1 VSSVQLTVVNEVEA
15 EVVCGLLRSAGIKC
29 GHRPAQVAT
38 GSLEALAVGGPHEVL
53 VDEAD
58 LEAARTLIEQERTTD
73 SER

>member
-1 VSSVQLTVVNEVEA
+1 MSSVQLPVVNEVEA
-15 EVVCGLLRSAGIKC
+15 EMICGLLRSAGIKC

-58 LEAARTLIEQERTTD
+58 LETARGLIERERTTD
-73 SER
+73 S

>member
-1 VSSVQLTVVNEVEA
+1 MSSVQLTVVNEVEA
-15 EVVCGLLRSAGIKC
+15 EMICGLLRSAGIKC

-58 LEAARTLIEQERTTD
+58 LETARGLIERERTTD
-73 SER
+73 S